1 MEENEWR
8 TRRINICAIVCSAT
22 GRDEDVHLRIKKTE
36 KLGNLFSS
44 YSEVKRLPP
53 FRLRFLYDC
62 ERLYD
67 GERLRFLYDGERLS
81 LKNIAEGRGIKD
93 YGEIEVFEEQGGP
106 CFFLK

>member
-1 MEENEWR
+1 MKNEEESEY
-8 TRRINICAIVCSAT
+8 INIRAIACSAT
-22 GRDEDVHLRIKKTE
+22 GTDEDVNLRIKKTE
-36 KLGNLFSS
+36 KLGNLFRS

-53 FRLRFLYDC
+53 FRLLFLYDC

-106 CFFLK
+106 CSFSD